1 MFNRVP
7 LYPASPSMC
16 YSGCPV
22 CPVCPVVIAQVRTAF
37 HSHSIGT
44 FTLSAGHFSPT
55 AKINFFVSN
64 HNNCLCSLM
73 PPARYGLPLE
83 KWKSIICLKEE
94 LYTVLTGILKKTITT
109 VFPMVVV
116 SQMFFSLCNISCGFL
131 KHYFSGTCNQNVLI
145 QTKVGHFPAP

>member
-37 HSHSIGT
+37 HSHSVGT

-83 KWKSIICLKEE
+83 KYYLFKGGAIYSTHRNTEKNDYHSLSHGCSF
-94 LYTVLTGILKKTITT
+94 TNV
-109 VFPMVVV
+109 
-116 SQMFFSLCNISCGFL
+116 FFSLRYIVWVFKALFL
-131 KHYFSGTCNQNVLI
+131 SYL
-145 QTKVGHFPAP
+145 